1 MIKLIEIKNQEHIV
15 HFLNEKMIVGMDRKD
30 DKESKISTYYIATDF
45 YFLKI
50 EVESAKINE
59 FEHSLFNGSA
69 VPYCGVTNEEC
80 GIQVKSF
87 NIEKNILNIHLNYEN
102 QHIYGTNIRN

>member
-1 MIKLIEIKNQEHIV
+1 MIKLIEIKNQKRIP
-15 HFLNEKMIVGMDRKD
+15 HFLNEKMIVSMDRKD

-45 YFLKI
+45 YFFKI
-50 EVESAKINE
+50 EIEFSQIHE

-80 GIQVKSF
+80 GIPVKTF
-87 NIEKNILNIHLNYEN
+87 DVEKNDINVHLNYYN
-102 QHIYGTNIRN
+102 QHVYGKSIGN

>member
-1 MIKLIEIKNQEHIV
+1 MIKLIEIKNQEHII

-30 DKESKISTYYIATDF
+30 NRESEISTYYIATDF
-45 YFLKI
+45 YFFKI
-50 EVESAKINE
+50 EIEFSQIHE

-80 GIQVKSF
+80 GIQIKSF
-87 NIEKNILNIHLNYEN
+87 DIEKNNLNIHLNYEN
-102 QHIYGTNIRN
+102 QHIYGTSIKN